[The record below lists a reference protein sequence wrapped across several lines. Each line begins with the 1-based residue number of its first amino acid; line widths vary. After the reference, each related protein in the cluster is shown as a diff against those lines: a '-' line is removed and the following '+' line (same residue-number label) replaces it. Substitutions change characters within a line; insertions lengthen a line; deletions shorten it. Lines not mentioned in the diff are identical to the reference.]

1 MLRNTI
7 LHVIAITFLLACV
20 SKPSSDPKDE
30 AKDTI
35 TVVKR
40 LPQFPDLDI
49 SQYQVYEDSDT
60 VITLPES
67 DFVGAPK
74 DREPASL
81 RQAQGVI
88 RSGDQLT
95 FTLKNGQ
102 QKVLKANL
110 QDDENSVDYIFIR
123 SLDAIGH
130 WEVLAFY
137 YESFDYVLI
146 SQFDGTETHLW
157 NKAVLS
163 PDNKYLLCG
172 SCDLEAQFV
181 PNGFQLWSVENGH
194 LSLSW
199 SKEIENWGAERLI
212 WTKDNYVWG
221 EQTYR
226 DQVTGELTNR
236 LIKMRLFWPDA
247 R

>member
-1 MLRNTI
+1 MGRNISLYMLA
-7 LHVIAITFLLACV
+7 LTFLMGCSTRPASEPGKEEL
-20 SKPSSDPKDE
+20 
-30 AKDTI
+30 DTTT
-35 TVVKR
+35 TVVQSN
-40 LPQFPDLDI
+40 QFPDLDI
-49 SQYQVYEDSDT
+49 GQYQVYKEGDT
-60 VITLPES
+60 AITLPDS
-67 DFVGAPK
+67 DFVGTPK
-74 DREPASL
+74 DREATNITKTE
-81 RQAQGVI
+81 GVN
-88 RSGDQLT
+88 RSGEQLI

-102 QKVLKANL
+102 QKILKANL
-110 QDDENSVDYIFIR
+110 QDDENSVDYIFTR

-137 YESFDYVLI
+137 YESFDYILI
-146 SQFDGTETHLW
+146 SQLDGTETHLW
-157 NKAVLS
+157 NKPVLS

-181 PNGFQLWSVENGH
+181 PNGFQMWSLKNGH

-199 SKEIENWGAERLI
+199 SKEIENWGAEKLI

-221 EQTYR
+221 QQTYR

-236 LIKMRLFWPDA
+236 LIKMRLFWPNA

>member
-1 MLRNTI
+1 MFWKNTVFML
-7 LHVIAITFLLACV
+7 AITLLPSCGPKPT
-20 SKPSSDPKDE
+20 SKPGNE
-30 AKDTI
+30 DTDTTTTI
-35 TVVKR
+35 AQQA
-40 LPQFPDLDI
+40 QFLDLDI
-49 SQYQVYEDSDT
+49 EQYQVYVEGDT
-60 VITLPES
+60 TITLPES
-67 DFVGAPK
+67 DFVGVPK
-74 DREPASL
+74 DREGANL
-81 RQAQGVI
+81 AKANGVI
-88 RSGDQLT
+88 RTGDQLT

-102 QKVLKANL
+102 EKILKANL
-110 QDDENSVDYIFIR
+110 QDDANSVDYIFNR

-137 YESFDYVLI
+137 YESFDYLLI
-146 SQFDGTETHLW
+146 NQLDGTETHLW

-172 SCDLEAQFV
+172 SVDLEAAFV
-181 PNGFQLWSVENGH
+181 PNGFQLWSVENNR
-194 LSLSW
+194 LLLRW

-226 DQVTGELTNR
+226 DQVSGELKNR

-247 R
+247 E